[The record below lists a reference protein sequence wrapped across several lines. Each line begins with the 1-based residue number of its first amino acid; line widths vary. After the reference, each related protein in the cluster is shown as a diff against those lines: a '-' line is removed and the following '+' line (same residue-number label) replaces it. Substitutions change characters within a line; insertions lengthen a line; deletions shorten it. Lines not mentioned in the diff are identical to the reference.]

1 MKKFLLMLPLFML
14 SCVESVDV
22 YVSLEDRREIEYAV
36 KDYLGN
42 DYTDISIL
50 SAEKFKE
57 NKEYKYSCSVSAKT
71 VNTNNLF
78 IIILNM
84 NYGVERCTLDASSVV
99 DNDSNSDG
107 GDDEE
112 VGTFYCGAKNKT
124 GGYCKR
130 KVKCGTRCWQHKNQ

>member
-1 MKKFLLMLPLFML
+1 MKKCLLILPLLVL

-36 KDYLGN
+36 MDYLGD
-42 DYTDISIL
+42 DYTDISVL

-57 NKEYKYSCSVSAKT
+57 NKEYKYLCSVSAKT
-71 VNTNNLF
+71 INTNNLF
-78 IIILNM
+78 IIVLNM
-84 NYGVERCTLDASSVV
+84 NFCVERCTLDASRVV
-99 DNDSNSDG
+99 DDGGNNGDG
-107 GDDEE
+107 GDED
-112 VGTFYCGAKNKT
+112 VGTCYCGAKNKT

>member
-1 MKKFLLMLPLFML
+1 MKKCLLILPLLVL

-36 KDYLGN
+36 MDYLGD
-42 DYTDISIL
+42 DYTDISVL

-57 NKEYKYSCSVSAKT
+57 NKEYKYLCSVSAKT
-71 VNTNNLF
+71 INTNNLF
-78 IIILNM
+78 IIVLNV
-84 NYGVERCTLDASSVV
+84 NFGIERCTLDASRVV
-99 DNDSNSDG
+99 DNGGDSNDDG
-107 GDDEE
+107 DED
-112 VGTFYCGAKNKT
+112 VGTCYCGAKNKT